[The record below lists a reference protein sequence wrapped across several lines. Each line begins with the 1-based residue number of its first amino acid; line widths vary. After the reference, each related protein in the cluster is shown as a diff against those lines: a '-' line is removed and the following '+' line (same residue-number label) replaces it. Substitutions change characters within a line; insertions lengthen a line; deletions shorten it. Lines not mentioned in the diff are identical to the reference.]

1 MSKSIAQNSDEL
13 KNILQVLFYSM
24 KNKNVIELLDSIFDK
39 NSAEMIETCLNIA
52 KSAAE
57 KCKVKTKFNNTLK
70 HYKKDFCNSKK
81 VRNVYG
87 KNINKKYSKDYT
99 ELFNNYKCGNYI
111 VDDTEYIK
119 VIETKEGDINTV
131 LICEATQ
138 F

>member
-1 MSKSIAQNSDEL
+1 
-13 KNILQVLFYSM
+13 
-24 KNKNVIELLDSIFDK
+24 
-39 NSAEMIETCLNIA
+39 MIETCLNIA

-99 ELFNNYKCGNYI
+99 ELFNNYKCGKYI

-131 LICEATQ
+131 LICSHPILITARYIKYKREHRNSSNCLYNR
-138 F
+138 

>member
-1 MSKSIAQNSDEL
+1 MNESIAQNSDEL
-13 KNILQVLFYSM
+13 ENIFTSAFLQYEEQ
-24 KNKNVIELLDSIFDK
+24 NVIELLDSIFDK

-70 HYKKDFCNSKK
+70 HYKKDFAIQKRLEMCTGKITI
-81 VRNVYG
+81 
-87 KNINKKYSKDYT
+87 KNIPKDYT

-111 VDDTEYIK
+111 VDDTGVYK

-131 LICEATQ
+131 LIAATQ